1 MHLASLN
8 LKHGSMINEVHVPSS
23 KSYANRALILAAIKN
38 SPVTLQNLPE
48 STDVTILL
56 ACLKELGLTVSSS
69 GHTVTIEGSFPAC
82 ESSDKRLEVGEG
94 GTTARFL
101 AALLL
106 NGSKKYDLVLGE
118 RLKERPWKEFIDQ
131 ARTLGAKAELNDAV
145 LTLQGPIKA
154 PKSLEVDCTR
164 TTQYA
169 TAFELS
175 LSDFGTKV
183 IPVNLT
189 TSQSYW
195 AMTEKVIQDL
205 KQTDIYPVPLDW
217 SSASYPLAFAA
228 LNQEINFPGLF
239 DDAFQADSKFLKILR
254 QLGSVTENAKGMVV
268 KPVAR
273 HDSISFD
280 VTDALDLVP
289 TLGYFLSHI
298 KGTHR
303 LHGTKN
309 LTFKESDRLT
319 EVMNLIKAFGRKTW
333 LEGDTL
339 FIEGSDLKIT
349 EEKHLTLPNDHRMV
363 MVGALF
369 LRQHS
374 GGSVTPPEAV
384 TKSYPEFFEL
394 FNS

>member
-1 MHLASLN
+1 MASLN
-8 LKHGSMINEVHVPSS
+8 LKQGTMINEVHVPSS
-23 KSYANRALILAAIKN
+23 KSYANRALILAAIKK
-38 SPVTLQNLPE
+38 SSVTLQNLPE

-56 ACLKELGLTVSSS
+56 ACLKELGLVIKPS
-69 GHTVTIEGSFPAC
+69 GKDVAIEDSFPAC
-82 ESSDKRLEVGEG
+82 ETSDKRLEVGEG

-106 NGSKKYDLVLGE
+106 NGHKKYELILGE
-118 RLKERPWKEFIDQ
+118 RLKERPWKEFIEQ
-131 ARTLGAKAELNDAV
+131 ARSLGAKAELNDAV
-145 LTLQGPIKA
+145 LTLQGPISA
-154 PKSLEVDCTR
+154 PKILEVDCTR
-164 TTQYA
+164 TTQFA
-169 TAFELS
+169 TALELS

-183 IPVNLT
+183 VPVNLT

-205 KQTDIYPVPLDW
+205 KRTDVYPVPLDW

-228 LNQEINFPGLF
+228 LNHEITFPGLF
-239 DDAFQADSKFLKILR
+239 DDSFQADSKFLKILR
-254 QLGSVTENAKGMVV
+254 KLGAVTEHEKGMTI
-268 KPVAR
+268 KPVSR
-273 HDSISFD
+273 HEAISFD

-298 KGTHR
+298 KGVHE

-309 LTFKESDRLT
+309 LTFKESDRLA
-319 EVMNLIKAFGRKTW
+319 EIMNLIKTFGRKTW
-333 LEGDTL
+333 LEGETL
-339 FIEGSDLKIT
+339 FIEGSDLEIN
-349 EEKHLTLPNDHRMV
+349 EQKHLTLPNDHRMV

>member
-1 MHLASLN
+1 MASLN
-8 LKHGSMINEVHVPSS
+8 LKHGSMIKEVHVPSS
-23 KSYANRALILAAIKN
+23 KSYANRALILAAIKK
-38 SPVTLQNLPE
+38 SPVTLENLPE

-56 ACLKELGLTVSSS
+56 ACLKELGLKVKTS
-69 GHTVTIEGSFPAC
+69 GKNVVIEGSFPAC
-82 ESSDKRLEVGEG
+82 ESSDKKLDVGEG

-101 AALLL
+101 AGLLL
-106 NGSKKYDLVLGE
+106 KGKKKYELVLGE
-118 RLKERPWKEFIDQ
+118 RLKERPWQEFIDQ
-131 ARTLGAKAELNDAV
+131 ARMLGAKAELNDAV
-145 LTLQGPIKA
+145 LTLQGPITA
-154 PKSLEVDCTR
+154 PKTLEVDCTR

-169 TAFELS
+169 TAFELG
-175 LSDFGTKV
+175 LSDFGTKI

-205 KQTDIYPVPLDW
+205 KQNDVYPVPLDW

-228 LNQEINFPGLF
+228 LNHEITFPGLF
-239 DDAFQADSKFLKILR
+239 DDSFQADSKFIKILR
-254 QLGSVTENAKGMVV
+254 KLGSVTENDKGMVI
-268 KPVAR
+268 KPIT
-273 HDSISFD
+273 HHEPISFD
-280 VTDALDLVP
+280 VTDCLDLVP

-298 KGTHR
+298 KGVHE

-333 LEGDTL
+333 LEGETL
-339 FIEGSDLKIT
+339 LIEGSDLKIN
-349 EEKHLTLPNDHRMV
+349 EAKDLVLPNDHRMV

-384 TKSYPEFFEL
+384 TKSYPEFFDL
-394 FNS
+394 FIC